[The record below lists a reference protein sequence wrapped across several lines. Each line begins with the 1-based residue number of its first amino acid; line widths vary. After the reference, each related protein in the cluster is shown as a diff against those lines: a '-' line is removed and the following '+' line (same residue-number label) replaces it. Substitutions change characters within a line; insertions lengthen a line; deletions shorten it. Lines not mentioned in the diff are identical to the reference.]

1 MGHSR
6 INTSALAITSCLLW
20 STAFAGVKIGL
31 QYATPLQ
38 FAGTRFFIA
47 GLLVFPLAYK
57 INPRYFRIVRNNLKM
72 ILLFAFLQTFLQY
85 TMFYTGINMIPGAVA
100 AIVIGS
106 QPFFIALVA
115 NFLMPGDRMTL
126 VKSLVILFGIM
137 GVALVSLGKDPQ
149 SASGHIALAGIL
161 LMLGINVLSGFTN
174 VLVAREK
181 GMIPPLV
188 ISSASMII
196 GGAGLFLFSLPLEG
210 FHFGTRPPVYFI
222 SLTWLSLLSAVA
234 ISIWITLL
242 KRPEIVVSDLNMWKF
257 LIPLFGAVLSWIL
270 LPGEQPQVVTIVGMI
285 VITSALVVSNLVQK
299 KNRSI
304 IQEKA

>member
-1 MGHSR
+1 
-6 INTSALAITSCLLW
+6 
-20 STAFAGVKIGL
+20 VKIGL

-47 GLLVFPLAYK
+47 GLLVLPLAYRY
-57 INPRYFRIVRNNLKM
+57 NPRYFLIIRENLKL

-115 NFLMPGDRMTL
+115 NFFMPGDRMTL
-126 VKSLVILFGIM
+126 KKTLVILFGIM
-137 GVALVSLGKDPQ
+137 GVVLVSLGKDPQ
-149 SASGHIALAGIL
+149 SASGHVAVAGIL
-161 LMLGINVLSGFTN
+161 LMIGINILSGFTN
-174 VLVAREK
+174 VIVASEK
-181 GMIPPLV
+181 KMIPPLV

-196 GGAGLFLFSLPLEG
+196 GGAGLYLFSLPLEG
-210 FHFGTRPPVYFI
+210 FHWEPKPAMYYL
-222 SLTWLSLLSAVA
+222 SLGWLSLLSAVA

-242 KRPEIVVSDLNMWKF
+242 KRPGILISDLNLWKF
-257 LIPLFGAVLSWIL
+257 LIPLFGAVFSWIL
-270 LPGEQPQVVTIVGMI
+270 LPGESPQALTISGMI
-285 VITSALVVSNLVQK
+285 IISSALVISNLVQRK
-299 KNRSI
+299 KRSF

>member
-6 INTSALAITSCLLW
+6 INTAALAILSCLLW

-47 GLLVFPLAYK
+47 GMLVLPLAVK
-57 INPRYFRIVRNNLKM
+57 NNPGYFRILRKNIRM

-85 TMFYTGINMIPGAVA
+85 TMFYTGINMIPAAVA

-115 NFLMPGDRMTL
+115 NFIMPGDRMTL
-126 VKSLVILFGIM
+126 GKTLVILFGIM
-137 GVALVSLGKDPQ
+137 GVVLVSLGKDPQ
-149 SASGHIALAGIL
+149 SATGHVALVGL
-161 LMLGINVLSGFTN
+161 MLMLGINVLSGFTN
-174 VLVAREK
+174 VIVAREK
-181 GMIPPLV
+181 ENIPPLV
-188 ISSASMII
+188 ISSASMIM
-196 GGAGLFLFSLPLEG
+196 GGAALYLFSLPLEG
-210 FHFGTRPPVYFI
+210 FHFGPRPPVYFL
-222 SLTWLSLLSAVA
+222 SLAWLSLLSSVA

-242 KRPEIVVSDLNMWKF
+242 KRPGIVVSDLNLWKF
-257 LIPLFGAVLSWIL
+257 LIPLFGAVLSWLL
-270 LPGEQPQVVTIVGMI
+270 LPGEYPQLLTIVGMVI
-285 VITSALVVSNLVQK
+285 ITSALVISNLLQRK
-299 KNRSI
+299 DRSF

>member
-6 INTSALAITSCLLW
+6 INTSLLAILSCLLW

-47 GLLVFPLAYK
+47 GMLVLPFAYK
-57 INPRYFRIVRNNLKM
+57 YNPGYFRIVRENLKM

-85 TMFYTGINMIPGAVA
+85 TLFYTGINMIPGAVA

-115 NFLMPGDRMTL
+115 NFIMPGDRMTL
-126 VKSLVILFGIM
+126 RKTLIILFGIM
-137 GVALVSLGKDPQ
+137 GVVLVSLGKDPQ
-149 SASGHIALAGIL
+149 SATGHVAMAGIL

-174 VLVAREK
+174 VIVARDRK
-181 GMIPPLV
+181 MIPPLV

-196 GGAGLFLFSLPLEG
+196 GGAGLYLFSLPLEG
-210 FHFGTRPPVYFI
+210 FHWIVRPPEYYL
-222 SLTWLSLLSAVA
+222 SLGWLSLLSAVA
-234 ISIWITLL
+234 ISIWIVLL
-242 KRPEIVVSDLNMWKF
+242 KRPGIVVSDLNLWKF
-257 LIPLFGAVLSWIL
+257 LIPLFGAVFSWIL
-270 LPGEQPQVVTIVGMI
+270 LPGESPQVLTLMGMFI
-285 VITSALVVSNLVQK
+285 ISSALVVSNLVQR
-299 KNRSI
+299 KNRTF

>member
-6 INTSALAITSCLLW
+6 ISTSALAIISCLLW

-57 INPRYFRIVRNNLKM
+57 INPRYFRIVRSNLKL

-85 TMFYTGINMIPGAVA
+85 TMFYTGINMIPGSVA

-115 NFLMPGDRMTL
+115 HFMMPGDRMTP
-126 VKSLVILFGIM
+126 VKTLVILFGIM
-137 GVALVSLGKDPQ
+137 GVVLVSLGKDPQ
-149 SASGHIALAGIL
+149 SASGHIALAGVL

-174 VLVAREK
+174 VIVVKEK

-196 GGAGLFLFSLPLEG
+196 GGAGLYLFSLPLEG
-210 FHFGTRPPVYFI
+210 FHFGSRPPVYFI
-222 SLTWLSLLSAVA
+222 SLTWLSILSAVA

-242 KRPEIVVSDLNMWKF
+242 KRPGILISNLNLWKF
-257 LIPLFGAVLSWIL
+257 LIPLFGAILSWIL
-270 LPGEQPQVVTIVGMI
+270 LPDEQAQWVTIVGMI
-285 VITSALVVSNLVQK
+285 IITSSLVISNLVHR
-299 KNRSI
+299 KNRST